1 MATQT
6 FYPQTSSNQPSS
18 SGLMALQGCVSSLNA
33 SLSTV
38 SPIAGSCNRVAGKQ
52 SRHAGHGDIRLP
64 THAKAPRRQPRTSP
78 PPLSVCVCGANK
90 QHFELITET
99 EVKEAQRDLA
109 DEVTPQISELLKRA
123 EQSLAKLER
132 KQFTLKSKVPPCLI
146 LHIWRPGVLFLG
158 ADSRLIYKL

>member
-1 MATQT
+1 MLAV
-6 FYPQTSSNQPSS
+6 F
-18 SGLMALQGCVSSLNA
+18 
-33 SLSTV
+33 
-38 SPIAGSCNRVAGKQ
+38 NRVAGKQ

-64 THAKAPRRQPRTSP
+64 THAEAPRRQPRTS
-78 PPLSVCVCGANK
+78 LSLSLCAYVCRTNK

-132 KQFTLKSKVPPCLI
+132 KQFTLKSKVPLVSHFTYCNLVFFSWVLI
-146 LHIWRPGVLFLG
+146 VG
-158 ADSRLIYKL
+158 